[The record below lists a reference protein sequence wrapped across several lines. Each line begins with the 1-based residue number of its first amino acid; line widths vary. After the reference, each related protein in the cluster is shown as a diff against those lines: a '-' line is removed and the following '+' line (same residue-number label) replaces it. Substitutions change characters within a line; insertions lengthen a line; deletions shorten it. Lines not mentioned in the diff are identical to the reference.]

1 MAHELNR
8 HTFDAVMVPNYAPGA
23 VIPVRGEGSHIW
35 DQDGR
40 SYIDFAGGI
49 AVNSLGHC
57 HPELVKVLTDQASK
71 LWHLSNV
78 WTNEPALKLAQQLCQ
93 MTFADKVYFANSG
106 AEANEAALKLARR
119 YTVDKYS
126 ADKHQIIAFDNAFH
140 GRTLF
145 TVSVGGQPKYS
156 EGFGPVPEGISHLPF
171 NDIQALEKAISHHTC
186 AVIMEPIQGEAGIL
200 PADPDFIRRARELC
214 NQYNALLIFDEIQ
227 TGVGRTGELYAY
239 MRTGVK
245 PDILT
250 TAKALGGGFPIGA
263 MLCTDEVAQAMVVGT
278 HGSTYGGNPL
288 GCRVA
293 SRVLELVNDREL
305 LDGVRE
311 RHLMFMDGLDELN
324 DRHHLFSDIRGHGL
338 LIGCQLSDQ
347 WQGQARNLLVQAQD
361 AGVMVLIAGPDVLRL
376 APSLIIPP
384 DDIHTGLERLGQAMV
399 QFLHTRKEE
408 A

>member
-57 HPELVKVLTDQASK
+57 HPELVKVLTDQANK

-119 YTVDKYS
+119 YAVDKYS

-140 GRTLF
+140 GRTFF

-293 SRVLELVNDREL
+293 SRVLELVNDRDL

-338 LIGCQLSDQ
+338 LIGCQLNDQ
-347 WQGQARNLLVQAQD
+347 WQGQARDLLVHAQD
-361 AGVMVLIAGPDVLRL
+361 AGVMVLIAGPDVLRF

-399 QFLHTRKEE
+399 QFLHTRTEE

>member
-57 HPELVKVLTDQASK
+57 HPELVKVLTDQANK

-119 YTVDKYS
+119 YSVDKYS

-140 GRTLF
+140 GRTFF

-263 MLCTDEVAQAMVVGT
+263 MLCTDEVAQAMAVGT

-293 SRVLELVNDREL
+293 SRVLELVNDRDL

-324 DRHHLFSDIRGHGL
+324 DRYHLFSDIRGQGL
-338 LIGCQLSDQ
+338 LIGCQLCDQ

-399 QFLHTRKEE
+399 QFLHTRTEE